1 MNAVGAGAQQHC
13 REGVV
18 YLYVQMKAFV
28 VWLKFYFSDV
38 DVQILLGRIV
48 GDVKLIAARQGEE

>member
-1 MNAVGAGAQQHC
+1 MLSAAQQHC

-18 YLYVQMKAFV
+18 YLYVQMETFV
-28 VWLKFYFSDV
+28 VWLKFYFGDV

-48 GDVKLIAARQGEE
+48 GDVELIAARQGEE